1 MRLTHDVRL
10 AARTTLKLGG
20 TALAEVVVSSAEEL
34 PRLPEVLYGL
44 GGRPLV
50 MGYGSNVLARDGA
63 LPLVLVR
70 LESAGE
76 PVILGR
82 ENDAVRLAVPAGLR
96 LPGLLAF
103 CARHGLSGLESLA
116 GIPGTVGGALAMNA
130 GSYGVSFCERLLA
143 AELWTPE
150 KGVVRLEAGAW
161 GCGYRFFRPAGVSG
175 WYLALSVELGL
186 GVAAPEAVRAQL
198 RETYEKKKRSQ
209 PILEATAGCV
219 FKNPPGESAGRLL
232 EEAGFK
238 GRRLGGMGFSER
250 HANFLVNHGGGTA
263 AEALTLLDEAR
274 LAVAERCG
282 LNLALEVEVVG

>member
-70 LESAGE
+70 LEPAGE
-76 PVILGR
+76 PVILGH

-150 KGVVRLEAGAW
+150 KGVVRLAAGAW

-186 GVAAPEAVRAQL
+186 VAAAPEAVRTQL

-232 EEAGFK
+232 EQAGFK